1 MRIHLYLVPAVVGML
16 AVGLSFAAEKKIGR
30 SELPAAVEKTVQ
42 EQSVGATVKGF
53 VKDTTGGKTEYEV
66 EMTINGLGKDVVIAT
81 DGAVLEVEEELPQ
94 SAVPSAVLQ
103 ALTKLAKGGKI
114 VKVESLKKHDKIV
127 SYEATVTKG
136 ARKHEI
142 AVDPDGKSLHS
153 ED

>member
-30 SELPAAVEKTVQ
+30 SELPAAVEKAVQ